1 MKKIFLI
8 FVSAVALSS
17 VAASAL
23 FAEEKYRHTE
33 QIGAETV
40 TTDVVV
46 TEVSPLEIK
55 FKVRKELVS
64 SKVTILKQ
72 PQSMKTICLF
82 ITVSIILAMMYTVM
96 LDFVQMVRRCC
107 FYLHFIH
114 RR

>member
-8 FVSAVALSS
+8 FVAAVVLSS

-23 FAEEKYRHTE
+23 FAEETYRHTE

-55 FKVRKELVS
+55 FKVLSYHK
-64 SKVTILKQ
+64 KKYDKDFIQ
-72 PQSMKTICLF
+72 QKTITM
-82 ITVSIILAMMYTVM
+82 INNNVILGNGYSMIREA
-96 LDFVQMVRRCC
+96 RRDP
-107 FYLHFIH
+107 FNHNSEGHKGFG
-114 RR
+114 R

>member
-8 FVSAVALSS
+8 FVAAVALSS

-55 FKVRKELVS
+55 FKVLSYHK
-64 SKVTILKQ
+64 KKYDKDFIQ
-72 PQSMKTICLF
+72 QKTITM
-82 ITVSIILAMMYTVM
+82 INNNVILGNGYSMIREA
-96 LDFVQMVRRCC
+96 RRDP
-107 FYLHFIH
+107 FNHNSEGHKGFG
-114 RR
+114 R